1 MNESNSYE
9 NELGKLTYKGYQTK
23 IDNDVRDYIIYSNK
37 FIGREGY
44 FTKVIDEENDAV
56 ICQYT
61 WKTVEETRENHLRI
75 AYEMENFKWLKE
87 E

>member
-1 MNESNSYE
+1 MNESTSYE
-9 NELGKLTYKGYQTK
+9 NELGKLTYKGYQTR
-23 IDNDVRDYIIYSNK
+23 IDNDIRDYLVYSNK
-37 FIGREGY
+37 FIDGEGY
-44 FTKVIDEENDAV
+44 FTKIIDEEDDTV

-75 AYEMENFKWLKE
+75 AYEMENFKWLRE